1 MRLLRLRL
9 PAIGLRT
16 RLVAA
21 LVATSAATLA
31 IAALALLSPL
41 EHRLRNEELR
51 FLTSSARA
59 SETGLRDLSSD
70 ELTPHSRPLTH
81 VANNLERRT
90 GARVLVFDDQARVLV
105 DTDPDAPANGPEGGT
120 FMDVRRAIDTGRP
133 SEATSGAGAGGS
145 ARIAD
150 PVDVDGNR
158 YVIALR
164 GSLVRTH
171 GAVVAVR
178 NAFLTAAIVGLSIAL
193 ALGAALAT
201 TLLRRLR
208 RLRDAANRISVEG
221 LEPELPRETHRD
233 EVGELARALWAMQQR
248 LRREENVRRAFVAT
262 ASHELR
268 TPLASLGALLEILED
283 DLMADPPD
291 VSDATPRVS
300 AARDQ
305 TRRLIGLA
313 NDLLELTRLDTGF
326 QVRTELIELHEISR
340 AVIAEFGTRAV
351 ALGVPIELEGEPACW
366 VLGDPGSI
374 ARIVRILVDNALRF
388 GPTGDPIT
396 VEVSSG
402 AGGAV
407 LAVSDRGP
415 GVPADE
421 RELVFERF
429 RRGSDAGTEG
439 GFGLGL
445 AIGREL
451 AERMGGELVLAD
463 SRTGARF
470 ELQLPSAPSPVDDG
484 AEIAARSRSK

>member
-1 MRLLRLRL
+1 L

-51 FLTSSARA
+51 FLTSNART
-59 SETGLRDLSSD
+59 SETNLRDFTSD
-70 ELTPHSRPLTH
+70 ELTPHSRTLTRF
-81 VANNLERRT
+81 ANDLERRT
-90 GARVLVFDDQARVLV
+90 GARVLVFDGSGRMLV
-105 DTDPDAPANGPEGGT
+105 DTDPDAPAKGPEGGS
-120 FMDVRRAIDTGRP
+120 FADVQQVIKTGRG
-133 SEATSGAGAGGS
+133 SEVASGAGSGGS
-145 ARIAD
+145 ARIAQ
-150 PVDVDGNR
+150 PVTVNGDR
-158 YVIALR
+158 YVLALR

-171 GAVVAVR
+171 GAVLVVR
-178 NAFLTAAIVGLSIAL
+178 RAFLTAAIVGLTIAL

-208 RLRDAANRISVEG
+208 RLRDAANRISMEG
-221 LEPELPRETHRD
+221 LEPELPVETHRD
-233 EVGELARALWAMQQR
+233 EVGELARALRAMQQR
-248 LRREENVRRAFVAT
+248 LRQEENVRRQFVAT

-268 TPLASLGALLEILED
+268 TPLASLGAQLEILED
-283 DLMADPPD
+283 DLHAQPPD
-291 VSDATPRVS
+291 LEDASPRVS

-326 QVRTELIELHEISR
+326 QVRMELIELHEISR
-340 AVIAEFGTRAV
+340 AVIAEFGTRA
-351 ALGVPIELEGEPACW
+351 AAIGVPIALEGEPGCW

-374 ARIVRILVDNALRF
+374 ARIARILVDNALHY
-388 GPTGDPIT
+388 GPAGEPIT
-396 VEVSSG
+396 VEVSNG
-402 AGGAV
+402 PGGAV
-407 LAVSDRGP
+407 LAVSDHGP
-415 GVPADE
+415 GVPAEE

-429 RRGSDAGTEG
+429 RRGSEAGSEG

-451 AERMGGELVLAD
+451 AERMGGELVVAG
-463 SRTGARF
+463 SRGGARF
-470 ELQLPSAPSPVDDG
+470 ELRLPSAPSPVEDR
-484 AEIAARSRSK
+484 AEVATPSSN